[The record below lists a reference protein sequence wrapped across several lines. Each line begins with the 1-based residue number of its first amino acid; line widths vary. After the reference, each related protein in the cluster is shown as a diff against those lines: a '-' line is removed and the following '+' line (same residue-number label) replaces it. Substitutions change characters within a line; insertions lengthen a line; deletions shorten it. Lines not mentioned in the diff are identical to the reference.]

1 MSVTDTGVEQAS
13 GGAGGEAL
21 GEELHNSISIDI
33 GGTFTDCFVVYGERT
48 ASGKAPTT
56 RHRLAVGFNQAIAE
70 CAEKLGLMGDELV
83 AQTDI
88 VRYATT
94 LAMNALLERK
104 GPRLALITTAGF
116 EDTVFIG
123 RGALW
128 HDGLPVEYKRLTA
141 RGQRPE
147 PVIPREMVVGLRER
161 VDDDGKIVIPLDL
174 DDVRD
179 KLRYLVDRGAMGFV
193 VALMQAHRNTTHEQM
208 VREVITEE
216 FPEIYLGSQPVLL
229 SSEVL
234 PKQNEYQRDMTTI
247 LAAYLHRTMAEELTE
262 LGNSLHERG
271 YRRPL
276 FIVNSGGG
284 ANPLQRTTAVETFN
298 AGPVA
303 AVIGGAHIADVYG
316 IPNVILT
323 DMGGTSFDIGTVV
336 EVGARD
342 DEFRGRHFY
351 SHIPM
356 IDRFRV
362 GISMIETKSIGAG
375 GGSIARFNSLLDIV
389 EVGPE
394 SAGSNPG
401 PAAFDLGGTEPTVTD
416 ADVVLGYI
424 DPDYFLGGNMALN
437 QEAAREAVQRHLA
450 EPLGTTP
457 EEAAFMV
464 KTLIDAKMG
473 NEVFKETN
481 LKGYDPRE
489 FVLFAFGG
497 AGGAHACGYGGYV
510 QTPQIMSFPFA
521 SVFSAFGIANTD
533 FVRSYERGDSVV
545 LYRAQN
551 DEWLED
557 YEGFN
562 SVVAGAQRD
571 ALRDAEELGA
581 RHVTWGLELYVR
593 YGMQPHQTRIRS
605 PRLQLSSV
613 EDVREVYA
621 AFEREYSRI
630 YSPSATFLAGGVEI
644 TGFTLWSVIRTRKL
658 DLPVLSLSKP
668 DPSAARRGSR
678 PTFWGPGGGWIDT
691 PIFAL
696 TGLQPGNVVEGPAVV
711 EAPDTTIVVD
721 PTRSFRVDERG
732 NGVIIVKE

>member
-1 MSVTDTGVEQAS
+1 MTVTEAGSQPGAAAQAAAHDAS
-13 GGAGGEAL
+13 
-21 GEELHNSISIDI
+21 ELRNSISIDI
-33 GGTFTDCFVVYGERT
+33 GGTFTDCFVVYGDRT

-70 CAEKLGLMGDELV
+70 CAEKLGLTSDELL

-104 GPRLALITTAGF
+104 GPRLGLMMTAGF

-141 RGQRPE
+141 RGQRPV
-147 PVIPREMVVGLRER
+147 PLIPREMVVGLRER
-161 VDDDGKIVIPLDL
+161 IDDDGKVVIPLDV
-174 DDVRD
+174 DDVRE

-193 VALMQAHRNTTHEQM
+193 VALMQAHRNPVHEQL
-208 VREVITEE
+208 VRQVITEE
-216 FPEIYLGSQPVLL
+216 FPEIYLGSQPILL
-229 SSEVL
+229 ASEVL
-234 PKQNEYQRDMTTI
+234 PKPNEYQRDMTTI

-303 AVIGGAHIADVYG
+303 GVIGGSHVADVYG

-351 SHIPM
+351 SHTPM

-375 GGSIARFNSLLDIV
+375 GGSIARFNELLNIV

-401 PAAFDLGGTEPTVTD
+401 PVAFDLGGTEPTVTD
-416 ADVVLGYI
+416 ADVALGYI
-424 DPDYFLGGNMALN
+424 DPDYFLGGHMALN
-437 QEAAREAVQRHLA
+437 KEAAVEAVRHHLA
-450 EPLGTTP
+450 EPLGTTV
-457 EEAAFMV
+457 EEAAFLV

-497 AGGAHACGYGGYV
+497 AGGAHACGYGAYV
-510 QTPQIMSFPFA
+510 QTPRIMTFPFA

-533 FVRSYERGDSVV
+533 FVRSYERGNSVA
-545 LYRAQN
+545 LYRPQH
-551 DEWLED
+551 DEWLQD
-557 YEGFN
+557 YEAFN
-562 SVVAGAQRD
+562 AVVAGAQMD

-581 RHVTWGLELYVR
+581 QHVTWGLELYVR

-605 PRLQLSSV
+605 PRLHLSSP
-613 EDVREVYA
+613 EDVQEVYA
-621 AFEREYSRI
+621 AFEREYSRV

-644 TGFTLWSVIRTRKL
+644 TGFTLWSVIQTRKL
-658 DLPVLSLSKP
+658 DLPKLATSPP
-668 DPSAARRGSR
+668 DPSGARKGSR
-678 PTFWGPGGGWIDT
+678 RAFWGPEVGWSDT
-691 PIFAL
+691 SVFLLPEL
-696 TGLQPGNVVEGPAVV
+696 KPGNVVEGPAIV
-711 EAPDTTIVVD
+711 EAPDTTIILD
-721 PTRSFRVDERG
+721 PSRLFRIDDRG
-732 NGVIIVKE
+732 NGVIEARS